1 MKAADIEW
9 SMLRGALIG
18 LAIALVVAGVLVGAS
33 YHFWEA
39 NDRSF
44 KRADMERR
52 TAEDEYRKLDELEQ
66 MVATYYPLFQDLERD
81 GVMTL
86 KLPGLTYSID
96 TQERHRTE
104 FPLADD
110 GAYKLFVSEMNMD
123 LGLLHGEDLFRLFDK
138 LDEDA
143 DGLFSVEACSLTRR
157 RDDPGRWQDP
167 HLRSNCRLLWYTIKK
182 PGEGGSSS

>member
-1 MKAADIEW
+1 
-9 SMLRGALIG
+9 
-18 LAIALVVAGVLVGAS
+18 
-33 YHFWEA
+33 
-39 NDRSF
+39 
-44 KRADMERR
+44 
-52 TAEDEYRKLDELEQ
+52 
-66 MVATYYPLFQDLERD
+66 LFQDLERD
-81 GVMTL
+81 GVIGEERRLKWTEALEDADGTL